1 MTSDIPP
8 ELQGRGEV
16 MLDFAESAAKDGKH
30 FYYIRIP
37 EPIGPLERGDRYED
51 PLQQA
56 LAEAGLG
63 HATGGGSQLGE
74 GNAIEYCGIDV
85 VVIDRHRGLSVI
97 RETMQQLGAP
107 PATVIEE
114 YLPTYR
120 ELGLLPSE
128 E

>member
-1 MTSDIPP
+1 
-8 ELQGRGEV
+8 
-16 MLDFAESAAKDGKH
+16 
-30 FYYIRIP
+30 
-37 EPIGPLERGDRYED
+37 
-51 PLQQA
+51 LQQA

-63 HATGGGSQLGE
+63 HVTGGGSQLGE
-74 GNAIEYCGIDV
+74 GNVIEYCGIDV
-85 VVIDRHRGLSVI
+85 VVIDRHRGLSLI